1 MYRLAATKAFTSE
14 DPVKTLYIGLNFNT
28 LVQFCLD
35 ISLVLQD
42 ATKEQHRLAERYINN
57 NDPDSTDSKPRELNG
72 VTANKFSL
80 VGKKKKRASHQR
92 VQPSTLPRNKV
103 SSRKRS
109 FMGMRITT
117 NVAAINAQRVMTTN
131 SREMQKSMAQLSTG
145 SRITKAGDDAAGL
158 AISENLKSQIRSYG
172 QASRNAN
179 DGISMMQTAEQGMG
193 EVSNIITRLREL
205 GVQAASDTIGDQERS
220 FIQKEVDAMKSE
232 VQRVAESTSF
242 GSRKLLDGQG
252 GVYDIHVGTSANES
266 TDWIAY
272 DAGVADVTIDHLGI
286 ADIDFNSKEG
296 ARAGLA
302 ALDASQSTVNGAR
315 ATLGALQNRLSSTS
329 DVIGTMVEN
338 MSAANSRI
346 RDTDVAASSSELARN
361 NILLQGT
368 TGVLAQA
375 NQLPQLALKLIS

>member
-1 MYRLAATKAFTSE
+1 
-14 DPVKTLYIGLNFNT
+14 
-28 LVQFCLD
+28 
-35 ISLVLQD
+35 
-42 ATKEQHRLAERYINN
+42 
-57 NDPDSTDSKPRELNG
+57 
-72 VTANKFSL
+72 
-80 VGKKKKRASHQR
+80 
-92 VQPSTLPRNKV
+92 
-103 SSRKRS
+103 
-109 FMGMRITT
+109 MGMRITT
-117 NVAAINAQRVMTTN
+117 NVAALNAQRVMTTN

-220 FIQKEVDAMKSE
+220 FIQKEADAMKSE
-232 VQRVAESTSF
+232 VQRIAESTSF
-242 GSRKLLDGQG
+242 GSRKLLDGNG

-272 DAGVADVTIDHLGI
+272 DAGVANVTVDHLGI
-286 ADIDFNSKEG
+286 SDIDYNSKDG

-302 ALDASQSTVNGAR
+302 ALDAAQSTVNGSR
-315 ATLGALQNRLSSTS
+315 ATLGALQNRLTSTS

-368 TGVLAQA
+368 TGVLSQA
-375 NQLPQLALKLIS
+375 NQLPNLALKLIG